1 MKKKNRKYLLLVLI
15 LLVFSFSPFTVQALA
30 PSEEE
35 ISSSS
40 DSLGSA
46 AAEKP
51 YAEEASAGNEKLFSP
66 RLFLGIL
73 IVSLSFSVLAFA
85 LSIASLILNAKKKI
99 GESGIKGERE
109 WSSLI
114 NSVEN
119 IRGKLEKLSLENAQL
134 LKGMRAVKN
143 DGPAFYESKKS
154 VEAITEPMGKE
165 SKKKKGEIALSD
177 EKGAEIEKT
186 AENTRTDAI
195 EKKSK
200 KAKPTGKY
208 VVVTEFMDQVEIKI
222 SSKPKNSAFILYED
236 NTVGVDEKKYKNQ
249 QCRLEV
255 LARSGMPELF
265 DIVVR
270 GNTVTKAQMGTV
282 TGLYSLKKL
291 QQPAL
296 VKIDGKDDSVT
307 IVEKGKIEFEE

>member
-35 ISSSS
+35 ICSSS

-51 YAEEASAGNEKLFSP
+51 YAEEASAGNEKLLSP
-66 RLFLGIL
+66 RLFFGIL

-119 IRGKLEKLSLENAQL
+119 IRGKLEKLSLENEEL

-177 EKGAEIEKT
+177 EKGAETEKT

-291 QQPAL
+291 QQPAR
-296 VKIDGKDDSVT
+296 VEIDGKDDSVT